1 MWKLYGLNYDY
12 YISHIQNSVWMF
24 ESRKSEMRCV
34 EAKSECSHVWT
45 YAVTPQRK
53 ENGKSRDI
61 LGSWLSLSLTHTFSL
76 IIQLYTSSRN
86 RKELSHSH
94 NASNASTHPHHSYQN
109 YEDIRRWKRRRY
121 WTRMAQKS
129 LLSKSITKSDTE
141 MIERKDK
148 PSDVITREQLYSSL
162 SNISTHRWI
171 RLQMHYNITKVLDID
186 VKESLFIAF
195 G

>member
-1 MWKLYGLNYDY
+1 MINTLTIICVTLRIVFECMSEENQRWDVLKQRVSAL
-12 YISHIQNSVWMF
+12 MF
-24 ESRKSEMRCV
+24 EPMQKLRKG
-34 EAKSECSHVWT
+34 
-45 YAVTPQRK
+45 RK
-53 ENGKSRDI
+53 TEKVGISSGADCLSYSLI
-61 LGSWLSLSLTHTFSL
+61 LSL

-86 RKELSHSH
+86 RKELSHSY

-148 PSDVITREQLYSSL
+148 PSDAITREQLYSSL

>member
-1 MWKLYGLNYDY
+1 
-12 YISHIQNSVWMF
+12 
-24 ESRKSEMRCV
+24 MRCV
-34 EAKSECSHVWT
+34 EAKSECKEWVQWCLNLCSNS
-45 YAVTPQRK
+45 AKEGKRK
-53 ENGKSRDI
+53 KSGYPRE
-61 LGSWLSLSLTHTFSL
+61 LTVSLTHSYFLSL

-86 RKELSHSH
+86 RKELSHSY

-121 WTRMAQKS
+121 WTRMVQKS

-148 PSDVITREQLYSSL
+148 TSDAITREQLYSSL